1 MTEQFSSIIIDD
13 EINNIQLLKKIL
25 HRHCTQIR
33 VIGEESDAEHGVI
46 LIEQLQPDL
55 VFMDINMPKLS
66 GFDVLKK
73 LEPLTFEVIFITAFD
88 EYALQA
94 FEHHA
99 IGYVTKPI
107 DESKLIDVVKHAQQR
122 ILQKIRS
129 ENIFT
134 LLATKINHPEQS
146 KIPLSTLNGLL
157 FINEEDMVYCESQG
171 NYTIFHTVQGKKITV
186 SKRIGEFEK
195 SLPGSSFVRIHDKY
209 IINLKYVDEYVKG
222 RGGEI
227 TINKINILPVSV
239 NRKDYLL
246 SVFNKWMNR

>member
-33 VIGEESDAEHGVI
+33 VIGEESDAENGVT
-46 LIEQLQPDL
+46 LIEKLQPDL

-66 GFDVLKK
+66 GFEVLKK
-73 LEPLTFEVIFITAFD
+73 LEPMTFEVIFITAFD

-107 DESKLIDVVKHAQQR
+107 DEIKLINVVEHAQQR

-129 ENIFT
+129 ENIFS
-134 LLATKINHPEQS
+134 LLASKMNQPEQS
-146 KIPLSTLNGLL
+146 KIPLSTLNGLI
-157 FINEEDMVYCESQG
+157 FINEEDLMYCESLG
-171 NYTIFHTVQGKKITV
+171 NYTIFHTVHGKKITV

-195 SLPGSSFVRIHDKY
+195 SLPSGSFVRIHDKY
-209 IINLKYVDEYVKG
+209 IINLKFVDEYVKG

-227 TINKINILPVSV
+227 TIHKTTILPVSA
-239 NRKDYLL
+239 NRKDNLL